1 VCDQNC
7 RQSLT
12 FFEIVENRALCFGID
27 RRDGIVEN
35 QNRCVFHQRTR
46 NRDSLLLSAGNR
58 HTALAKNGAVAL
70 FELCDIVMDIG
81 HHRRILNGLL
91 VFVIKGEGNIAGNR
105 VGEQEVVLRH
115 VGTALTHGVDGNG
128 VDIVVIN
135 EQRSVRHVVGAE
147 QQIDDGRFSG
157 TGLSDDADTLAR
169 LNGKRYVFQ
178 HIVLPVRIAEGQI
191 AELDFSMDGRQIL
204 HTAAVLHIDFCVKQF
219 RNTV

>member
-1 VCDQNC
+1 
-7 RQSLT
+7 
-12 FFEIVENRALCFGID
+12 
-27 RRDGIVEN
+27 
-35 QNRCVFHQRTR
+35 
-46 NRDSLLLSAGNR
+46 
-58 HTALAKNGAVAL
+58 
-70 FELCDIVMDIG
+70 M
-81 HHRRILNGLL
+81 
-91 VFVIKGEGNIAGNR
+91 
-105 VGEQEVVLRH
+105 
-115 VGTALTHGVDGNG
+115 DGNG

-204 HTAAVLHIDFCVKQF
+204 HTAAVLHIDFCVSSSVIRFKDAF
-219 RNTV
+219 PRDVFSISMETAMIGHTTAEK

>member
-1 VCDQNC
+1 M
-7 RQSLT
+7 
-12 FFEIVENRALCFGID
+12 
-27 RRDGIVEN
+27 
-35 QNRCVFHQRTR
+35 FHQRTR

-58 HTALAKNGAVAL
+58 HTALAKDGAVAL

-135 EQRSVRHVVGAE
+135 EQCSVRHVVGAE

-157 TGLSDDADTLAR
+157 TGLSDDSDTLAR